1 MKLIGRE
8 KENEDRNVALQKAG
22 ISKNIGA
29 GGLHIILL
37 LHLFCL
43 NNYVFVAAFVMCDVT
58 ETKGFLPVF

>member
-29 GGLHIILL
+29 GDLHIILL
-37 LHLFCL
+37 FHLFCL
-43 NNYVFVAAFVMCDVT
+43 NDYVFVAAFVMCRVT
-58 ETKGFLPVF
+58 ETKGSLPVF